1 MCSLPRLTA
10 LVMTLRLVMYTDTS
24 RCERLECSFMLVLDM
39 DRCLGSHPINMVKR
53 CVPFFMLKPFDR
65 PKPRQLQTP
74 PLFFPSTT
82 D

>member
-39 DRCLGSHPINMVKR
+39 DRCLDSHPTDMV
-53 CVPFFMLKPFDR
+53 
-65 PKPRQLQTP
+65 Q
-74 PLFFPSTT
+74 S
-82 D
+82 